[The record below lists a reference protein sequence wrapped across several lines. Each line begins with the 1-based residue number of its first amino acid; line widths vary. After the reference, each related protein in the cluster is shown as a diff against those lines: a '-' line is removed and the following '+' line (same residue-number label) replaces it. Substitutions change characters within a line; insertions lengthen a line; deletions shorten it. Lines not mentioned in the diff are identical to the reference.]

1 MLLSNPSHNLNRQ
14 VAKPSFAIDQVPAL
28 PGMIPPLYIVLIDAD
43 FASNHPSM
51 FSVYL
56 NLTLFTVHIYLT
68 GGETQLSQH
77 LWIVEN
83 PLEAE
88 HFWPLPQENW

>member
-1 MLLSNPSHNLNRQ
+1 M
-14 VAKPSFAIDQVPAL
+14 AKPSLDIDQVPAL
-28 PGMIPPLYIVLIDAD
+28 PGMKPPLYIGLTDAD
-43 FASNHPSM
+43 FASNHSSM
-51 FSVYL
+51 FSDFL

>member
-1 MLLSNPSHNLNRQ
+1 
-14 VAKPSFAIDQVPAL
+14 
-28 PGMIPPLYIVLIDAD
+28 MIPRLYIVLIDAD

-51 FSVYL
+51 FSDFL

-88 HFWPLPQENW
+88 HFWPLLARENW